1 MSLKSVIFSLLLTSI
16 MPYAMNLD
24 DINSAS
30 KEELMQIKGIGEK
43 KAITIIKARPFKH
56 MSELD
61 NVKGVGVSLMNNIKN
76 DIYKSGI
83 EPPVKQKK
91 KINLFEK

>member
-1 MSLKSVIFSLLLTSI
+1 

-30 KEELMQIKGIGEK
+30 KEELMKIKGIGEK

-61 NVKGVGVSLMNNIKN
+61 NVKGVGASLMNNIKN

>member
-1 MSLKSVIFSLLLTSI
+1 MSLKFVIFSLLLTSI
-16 MPYAMNLD
+16 MSYSMNLD

-30 KEELMQIKGIGEK
+30 KEELMKIKGIGEK

-61 NVKGVGVSLMNNIKN
+61 NVKGVGTSLMNNIKN

>member
-1 MSLKSVIFSLLLTSI
+1 MSFKSIIFILFFTSTI
-16 MPYAMNLD
+16 AYTMNLN

-30 KEELMQIKGIGEK
+30 KEDLMKIKGIGEK
-43 KAITIIKARPFKH
+43 KAIAIIKARPFKH
-56 MSELD
+56 MVELD
-61 NVKGVGVSLMNNIKN
+61 NIKGVGASLMNNIKN

>member
-1 MSLKSVIFSLLLTSI
+1 MSLKSVVFSLLLTSI

-30 KEELMQIKGIGEK
+30 KEELMKIKGIGEK

>member
-1 MSLKSVIFSLLLTSI
+1 MSFKSIIFILFFTSI
-16 MPYAMNLD
+16 IAYAMNLD

-30 KEELMQIKGIGEK
+30 KEDLMKIKGIGEK
-43 KAITIIKARPFKH
+43 KAIAIIKARPFKY

-61 NVKGVGVSLMNNIKN
+61 SVKGVGVSLMNNIKN

-83 EPPVKQKK
+83 EPPVKKKK

>member
-1 MSLKSVIFSLLLTSI
+1 MSLRSVVFSLLLTTI

-30 KEELMQIKGIGEK
+30 KEELMKIKGIGEK